1 MKNKNKDVLR
11 IDVYL
16 KYMHR
21 FTTKFNRYEYRR
33 FPVRMLYLVCPVIL
47 VLFWVMI
54 HSVDQSTLDR
64 QQDSLQNAIDRDI
77 IHCYAVEG
85 FYPPSLSYMEE
96 HYGLTYDKD
105 LFFVDYQPVGSNMR
119 PEVTIILK

>member
-1 MKNKNKDVLR
+1 
-11 IDVYL
+11 
-16 KYMHR
+16 MHR

-33 FPVRMLYLVCPVIL
+33 FPVRMLSLVCTVIP

-54 HSVDQSTLDR
+54 HSLARSTVDRSR
-64 QQDSLQNAIDRDI
+64 DSLQNAIDRDI

>member
-1 MKNKNKDVLR
+1 
-11 IDVYL
+11 
-16 KYMHR
+16 MHR

-105 LFFVDYQPVGSNMR
+105 LFFVDYKPVPKHDNLIGG
-119 PEVTIILK
+119 

>member
-1 MKNKNKDVLR
+1 
-11 IDVYL
+11 
-16 KYMHR
+16 MHR
-21 FTTKFNRYEYRR
+21 FTTKFNCYEYRR
-33 FPVRMLYLVCPVIL
+33 FPIRMLYLVCPVIL

-54 HSVDQSTLDR
+54 HSVDQSTVDR

>member
-1 MKNKNKDVLR
+1 
-11 IDVYL
+11 
-16 KYMHR
+16 MHR

-33 FPVRMLYLVCPVIL
+33 LPVRMLYLVCPVIL

-64 QQDSLQNAIDRDI
+64 QQDI